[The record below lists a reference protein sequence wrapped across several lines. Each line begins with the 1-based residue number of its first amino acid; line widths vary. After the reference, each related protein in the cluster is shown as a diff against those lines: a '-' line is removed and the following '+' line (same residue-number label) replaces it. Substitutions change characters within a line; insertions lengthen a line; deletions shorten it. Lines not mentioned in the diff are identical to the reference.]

1 MNSSLN
7 QEFTSRIFVI
17 NGTVL
22 LLFAV
27 LISIS
32 NGLLLFALYRDP
44 LKTFRNAT
52 AVLVAAL
59 GITDFLTGFVTAV
72 DVGIC
77 HIIEATTNRKVM
89 LQAKIISQVT
99 VRASVFI
106 MTMFAVERFIAVAFP
121 YVYRFSITIK
131 KTLFGCVLCW
141 VFAIVTS
148 CLELLVERNL
158 YDMIFLYLTFVVP
171 LLTVCFTYCA
181 SCWLMKQKAKRL
193 KTHDARKK
201 KIPRQST
208 KVQTQ
213 LTKTATLIILV
224 FILSLLPFWSLTV
237 VARYC
242 KGCAKESWFIAC
254 YRFSI
259 PILYSNSALNPLLY
273 AWRMRSYRRSF
284 IALFTDVRREPSGGH
299 TQSRTKKPQMH
310 DTLAKDTASNHDD
323 ETKL

>member
-1 MNSSLN
+1 MNSNLIH
-7 QEFTSRIFVI
+7 EFTSRIFVI

-27 LISIS
+27 LISVS
-32 NGLLLFALYRDP
+32 NGLLLFALYKDP

-59 GITDFLTGFVTAV
+59 GITDFLTGCVTAV

-106 MTMFAVERFIAVAFP
+106 MILFAVERFMAVAFP
-121 YVYRFSITIK
+121 YFYRFSITIR

-148 CLELLVERNL
+148 CLELTVDRDL

-171 LLTVCFTYCA
+171 LLTLSFTYCA

-193 KTHDARKK
+193 KTHDARKEK
-201 KIPRQST
+201 ST

-242 KGCAKESWFIAC
+242 KSCAKESWFIAC

-259 PILYSNSALNPLLY
+259 PILYSNSALNPVLY
-273 AWRMRSYRRSF
+273 AWRMQSYRRTF
-284 IALFTDVRREPSGGH
+284 VALFTGVRVRGPFGRH
-299 TQSRTKKPQMH
+299 TQSCTEKPQRY
-310 DTLAKDTASNHDD
+310 DTLEKDTASKHED